1 MTSEGQRRGRGWNQF
16 LRMALF
22 AGLAV
27 GILASPVLTAAT
39 TEYVV
44 ANRYSGLA
52 IDGFDPVA
60 YFTEASPRLGKGEFE
75 YRHAGA
81 VWRFRNEGNRAAFAA
96 DPDVYAPRFGGY
108 DPVDV
113 ARGAAVAGNPRLWII
128 IAERLYLFYSIEH
141 LTAFGRDSDRLIAAA
156 SRQWPQ
162 VRRTLSP

>member
-16 LRMALF
+16 LRAALF
-22 AGLAV
+22 GGLA
-27 GILASPVLTAAT
+27 GILASPDLTAAT

-44 ANRYSGLA
+44 ASRYSGLA

-60 YFTEASPRLGKGEFE
+60 YFTDASPQLGKDEFE
-75 YRHAGA
+75 YRHAGV

-113 ARGAAVAGNPRLWII
+113 ARGAAVAGNPRLWIV
-128 IAERLYLFYSIEH
+128 IAGRLYLFYSTEH
-141 LTAFGRDSDRLIAAA
+141 LSAFGRDSDRLTAAA
-156 SRQWPQ
+156 NRQWLQ